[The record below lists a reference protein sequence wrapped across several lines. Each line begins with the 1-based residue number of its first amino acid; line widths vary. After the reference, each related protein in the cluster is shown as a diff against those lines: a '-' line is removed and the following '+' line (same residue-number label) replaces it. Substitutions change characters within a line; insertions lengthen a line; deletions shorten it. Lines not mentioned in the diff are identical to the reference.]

1 MRIRFLLGVALLL
14 GAGACE
20 QKTNCCDNN
29 SDFNRKA
36 LLQHFSDNIIRP
48 AFGTLQTST
57 DALFVQ
63 ANNFAAAPTLPAL
76 TALRERWEAAVLRFQ
91 AANAFNFGPAGEEG
105 LRKSLIEEIGTFP
118 VSETKINDLLAAGQ
132 WNLGDFNRDAR
143 GFYAIEFLIFS
154 PGADPAAIVQAFKGN
169 PVKTAYLTALAKD
182 LKDRV
187 DAVVTA
193 WNGPFANTFVQN
205 DGTDAGS
212 SVAVLY
218 NEFVRSYEAA
228 KNFKMGL
235 PMGKRAGQT
244 QSEPQLVEAWYSGK
258 SLPLLKAHLKAIEN
272 IWYGRADSGQEGPGF
287 KAYLDTVEGGKA
299 LIVSTENQLA
309 ALKAAL
315 EAVALT
321 PPLSDQIMQ
330 KEPKLETLYEE
341 MQKMVRFFKSD
352 LSSLLGIAIT
362 YSSGD
367 GD

>member
-1 MRIRFLLGVALLL
+1 MRIRFLIGVAFLL

-48 AFGTLQTST
+48 AFSALQLST
-57 DALFVQ
+57 NVLHDQ
-63 ANNFAAAPTLPAL
+63 ANAFVANPTLPAL
-76 TALRERWEAAVLRFQ
+76 AALQERWETTALRFQ
-91 AANAFNFGPAGEEG
+91 FANAYNFGPAGEEG
-105 LRKSLIEEIGTFP
+105 LRKGLIEEIGTFP
-118 VSETKINDLLAAGQ
+118 VSETKINGLLAAGQ
-132 WNLGDFNRDAR
+132 WNLNDFNRDAR

-154 PGADPAAIVQAFKGN
+154 PVGDPAAIVQAFQTN
-169 PVKTAYLTALAKD
+169 PAKAAYLAALTKD
-182 LKDRV
+182 LKDRA

-193 WNGPFANTFVQN
+193 WSGSFAGTFVQN

-228 KNFKMGL
+228 KNFKVGL

-258 SLPLLKAHLKAIEN
+258 SLPLLKAHLNAIEN
-272 IWYGRADSGQEGPGF
+272 IWYGRTDSGQEGPGF
-287 KAYLDTVEGGKA
+287 KSYLDTVEGGKA
-299 LIVSTENQLA
+299 LIVSTESQLA
-309 ALKAAL
+309 ALKTAL
-315 EAVALT
+315 GAVASA
-321 PPLSDQIMQ
+321 PALSDQIIQ
-330 KEPKLETLYEE
+330 KEPKLEALYEE